1 MQMEFYRN
9 IKSLS
14 RKKKPVAI
22 LGTGTVCH
30 GCGCAFNR
38 ICAFRD
44 STVPSARFVIKSETS
59 TLPMDVLQRYLARI
73 LSSGFSLYRYE
84 SDIAIQIIVNT

>member
-1 MQMEFYRN
+1 MYVMFATSLYATG
-9 IKSLS
+9 SLS
-14 RKKKPVAI
+14 EHKKSVQEEKPVAI

-30 GCGCAFNR
+30 GCGCAFKR

-59 TLPMDVLQRYLARI
+59 TQPIDVLHRHLARN
-73 LSSGFSLYRYE
+73 LSSAFSLH
-84 SDIAIQIIVNT
+84 